1 MTEVQNPS
9 FIYEDNQGT
18 MFLAKNRQLGISTIH
33 MDICNHFLW
42 DMVEDKDID
51 IQYIRS
57 KYNPADIMKKNTLE
71 ADFTRNMK
79 MIIEGEL

>member
-1 MTEVQNPS
+1 
-9 FIYEDNQGT
+9 
-18 MFLAKNRQLGISTIH
+18 
-33 MDICNHFLW
+33 
-42 DMVEDKDID
+42 MVEDKDID

-79 MIIEGEL
+79 MILEGELRERVNTGR